1 MAQEKN
7 KANGSDISSP
17 SLSINYMVL
26 MDEHRDHVDFNMNLR
41 RAIHYEL
48 LWINHWDHVANV
60 NLGKSIHYELTT
72 G

>member
-1 MAQEKN
+1 MAQEEN

-26 MDEHRDHVDFNMNLR
+26 MDEHRDHVDFNMNLG

-48 LWINHWDHVANV
+48 TTETMWPMWI
-60 NLGKSIHYELTT
+60 
-72 G
+72 